1 MTGLLIK
8 KFIKDEDE
16 TDTSKLRQ
24 KYGIMAGVVGMI
36 CNISLFV
43 IKLIAG
49 LITGHISIVADAFNN
64 LSDMGSSVVTLIG
77 FKVMGKPAD
86 KEHPFGHGRLEYIAA
101 LIVAFSI
108 FDVSVELLKE
118 SISKIVSPEPLKF
131 SLVYVL
137 VLAFAICV
145 KLWMALLNHRLYK
158 LSGSVALKAVRQDS
172 INDCVA
178 TSATIL
184 ALVLFRLLGIAWLDG
199 VIGALVAVIVFI
211 SGIGILRDILNPLLG
226 QAPPR
231 ETTCKI
237 EELILNNDKILGV
250 HDIIVHNYGVN
261 RVIASAHAEVPSSLD
276 LMTAHKLVDG
286 IERTIKKELGI
297 SITIHVDPVS
307 VHDAERIKY
316 ADAVKRILQEYN
328 SSLSFHDLHITGT
341 EPKPTLSVDVLI
353 PFEEKDCDKIQAD
366 LNALLGE
373 SCPEVLPDVTVEYPL
388 T

>member
-1 MTGLLIK
+1 MTSFLIK
-8 KFIKDEDE
+8 KLKKGGNVGERSAVMSGVSGIVCNLILCTTKFIIGILSGSVAVT
-16 TDTSKLRQ
+16 TD
-24 KYGIMAGVVGMI
+24 G
-36 CNISLFV
+36 
-43 IKLIAG
+43 
-49 LITGHISIVADAFNN
+49 FNN
-64 LSDMGSSVVTLIG
+64 FSDAATNIVTIMGAKLSR
-77 FKVMGKPAD
+77 KPVD

-199 VIGALVAVIVFI
+199 VIGALVAVFVFI

-231 ETTCKI
+231 ETTCKA
-237 EELILNNDKILGV
+237 KP
-250 HDIIVHNYGVN
+250 
-261 RVIASAHAEVPSSLD
+261 RSL
-276 LMTAHKLVDG
+276 
-286 IERTIKKELGI
+286 
-297 SITIHVDPVS
+297 P
-307 VHDAERIKY
+307 
-316 ADAVKRILQEYN
+316 
-328 SSLSFHDLHITGT
+328 
-341 EPKPTLSVDVLI
+341 I
-353 PFEEKDCDKIQAD
+353 PPAK
-366 LNALLGE
+366 
-373 SCPEVLPDVTVEYPL
+373 
-388 T
+388 

>member
-1 MTGLLIK
+1 MTSFLIK
-8 KFIKDEDE
+8 KLKKGGNVGERSAVMSGVSGIVCNLILCTTKFIIGILSGSVAVT
-16 TDTSKLRQ
+16 TD
-24 KYGIMAGVVGMI
+24 G
-36 CNISLFV
+36 
-43 IKLIAG
+43 
-49 LITGHISIVADAFNN
+49 FNN
-64 LSDMGSSVVTLIG
+64 FSDAATNIVTIMGAKLSR
-77 FKVMGKPAD
+77 KPVD

-199 VIGALVAVIVFI
+199 VIGALVAVFVFI

-261 RVIASAHAEVPSSLD
+261 RVIASAHAEVPSNLD

-328 SSLSFHDLHITGT
+328 SSLSFHDLHITDT

>member
-1 MTGLLIK
+1 MTSFLIK
-8 KFIKDEDE
+8 KLKKGGNVGERSAVMSGVSGIVCNLILCTTKFIIGILSGSVAVT
-16 TDTSKLRQ
+16 TD
-24 KYGIMAGVVGMI
+24 G
-36 CNISLFV
+36 
-43 IKLIAG
+43 
-49 LITGHISIVADAFNN
+49 FNN
-64 LSDMGSSVVTLIG
+64 FSDAATNIVTIMGAKLSR
-77 FKVMGKPAD
+77 KPVD

-199 VIGALVAVIVFI
+199 VIGALVAVFVFI

-261 RVIASAHAEVPSSLD
+261 RVIASAHAEVPSNLD

>member
-1 MTGLLIK
+1 MTSFLIK
-8 KFIKDEDE
+8 KLKKGGNVGERSAVMSGVSGIVCNLILCTTKFIIGILSGSVAVT
-16 TDTSKLRQ
+16 TD
-24 KYGIMAGVVGMI
+24 G
-36 CNISLFV
+36 
-43 IKLIAG
+43 
-49 LITGHISIVADAFNN
+49 FNN
-64 LSDMGSSVVTLIG
+64 FSDAATNIVTIMGAKLSR
-77 FKVMGKPAD
+77 KPVD

-199 VIGALVAVIVFI
+199 VIGALVAVFVFI

-328 SSLSFHDLHITGT
+328 SSLSFHDLHITDT

>member
-1 MTGLLIK
+1 MTSFLIK
-8 KFIKDEDE
+8 KLKKGGNVGERSAVMSGVSGIVCNLILCTTKFIIGILSGSVAVT
-16 TDTSKLRQ
+16 TD
-24 KYGIMAGVVGMI
+24 G
-36 CNISLFV
+36 
-43 IKLIAG
+43 
-49 LITGHISIVADAFNN
+49 FNN
-64 LSDMGSSVVTLIG
+64 FSDAATNIVTIMGAKLSR
-77 FKVMGKPAD
+77 KPVD

-199 VIGALVAVIVFI
+199 VIGALVAVFVFI

-261 RVIASAHAEVPSSLD
+261 RVIASAHAEVPSNLD

-366 LNALLGE
+366 LHALLGE

>member
-1 MTGLLIK
+1 MTSFLIK
-8 KFIKDEDE
+8 KLKKGGNVGERSAVMSGVSGIVCNLILCTTKFIIGILSGSVAVT
-16 TDTSKLRQ
+16 TD
-24 KYGIMAGVVGMI
+24 G
-36 CNISLFV
+36 
-43 IKLIAG
+43 
-49 LITGHISIVADAFNN
+49 FNN
-64 LSDMGSSVVTLIG
+64 FSDAATNIVTIMGAKLSR
-77 FKVMGKPAD
+77 KPVD

-276 LMTAHKLVDG
+276 LMT
-286 IERTIKKELGI
+286 
-297 SITIHVDPVS
+297 

>member
-1 MTGLLIK
+1 MTSFLIK
-8 KFIKDEDE
+8 KLKKGGNVGERSAVMSGVSGIVCNLILCTTKFIIGILSGSVAVT
-16 TDTSKLRQ
+16 TD
-24 KYGIMAGVVGMI
+24 G
-36 CNISLFV
+36 
-43 IKLIAG
+43 
-49 LITGHISIVADAFNN
+49 FNN
-64 LSDMGSSVVTLIG
+64 FSDAATNIVTIMGAQLSR
-77 FKVMGKPAD
+77 KPVD

-199 VIGALVAVIVFI
+199 VIGALVAVFVFI